1 MGMFDNI
8 KIKAPL
14 PLTEELKKLNI
25 DWANATF
32 QTKDLDNCLSD
43 YFITESGE
51 LKEEVTAYE
60 YTYYTE
66 EEIKSKSFRPWN
78 FIKESK
84 IKNQYQ
90 KQVDFHGKITFYE
103 LFEVS
108 EEEDIWV
115 DFEAFFIYGK
125 LDKINL
131 IKTEKQKSGKVKL
144 KEWVEEDKKKTNS
157 LAFKLKKY
165 SGYFLC
171 LSELARFAS
180 AASNFFAKLQSF
192 SIRRMN

>member
-8 KIKAPL
+8 KVKAPL

-25 DWANATF
+25 DWSNTTF

-43 YFITESGE
+43 YFITEGGE
-51 LKEEVTAYE
+51 LKEEVTEYE

-66 EEIKSKSFRPWN
+66 EEKKDKSFRPWN

-103 LFEVS
+103 LFEIS

-131 IKTEKQKSGKVKL
+131 IKIEKQKSRKAKL
-144 KEWVEEDKKKTNS
+144 KEWTEEDKKKTNS
-157 LAFKLKKY
+157 LTFKLKKY
-165 SGYFLC
+165 SGYFMSLRK
-171 LSELARFAS
+171 LARLAS
-180 AASNFFAKLQSF
+180 SASNFFAKLQSF
-192 SIRRMN
+192 FIRRMN

>member
-8 KIKAPL
+8 KVKAPL

-25 DWANATF
+25 DWSNTTF

-51 LKEEVTAYE
+51 LKEEVTEYE

-66 EEIKSKSFRPWN
+66 EEKKDKSFRPWN

-90 KQVDFHGKITFYE
+90 KQLDFHGKITFYE

-108 EEEDIWV
+108 EEEDVWV

-131 IKTEKQKSGKVKL
+131 IKIEKQKGRKVKL
-144 KEWVEEDKKKTNS
+144 KEWAEEDKKKTNS
-157 LAFKLKKY
+157 LTFKLKKY
-165 SGYFLC
+165 SGYFMSLRK
-171 LSELARFAS
+171 LARLAS
-180 AASNFFAKLQSF
+180 SASNFFAKLQSF
-192 SIRRMN
+192 FIRRMN